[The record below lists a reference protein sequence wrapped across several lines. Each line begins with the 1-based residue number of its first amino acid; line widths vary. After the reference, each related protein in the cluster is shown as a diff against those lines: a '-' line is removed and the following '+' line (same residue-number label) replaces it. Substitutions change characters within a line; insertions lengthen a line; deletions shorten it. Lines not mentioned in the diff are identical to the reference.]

1 MNEQE
6 LRECIS
12 ERFPKLVPEENMAVI
27 LKSVAEMHPE
37 VRPKLEEFLRTGM
50 TPPYELEGYD
60 VARLMHEHGMHE
72 LAAYM
77 TLSWL
82 KKDPVKA
89 LKSLQN

>member
-1 MNEQE
+1 MEEIE
-6 LRECIS
+6 LRRHIT
-12 ERFPKLVPEENMAVI
+12 ERFPKLAPEENMTVI
-27 LKSVAEMHPE
+27 LKSIAEMHPE

-50 TPPYELEGYD
+50 LPPYELEGYD
-60 VARLMHEHGMHE
+60 VARLMREQDMHE